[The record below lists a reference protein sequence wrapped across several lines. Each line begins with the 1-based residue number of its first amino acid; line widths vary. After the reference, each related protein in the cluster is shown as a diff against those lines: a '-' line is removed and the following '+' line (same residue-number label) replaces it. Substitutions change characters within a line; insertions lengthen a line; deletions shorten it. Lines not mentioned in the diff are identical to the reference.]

1 MLNVFLE
8 EPHYLQINN
17 SKYTTL
23 QKLPRRQYVSQ
34 VKTEGAVP
42 FNGINMAAKFLHPIV
57 KLDMLLHIT
66 SPLQLSAE
74 Q

>member
-34 VKTEGAVP
+34 VKIEGAVP
-42 FNGINMAAKFLHPIV
+42 FNGTHAC
-57 KLDMLLHIT
+57 
-66 SPLQLSAE
+66 
-74 Q
+74 